1 VLLTQHSGGRCAC
14 VHGLNRRVGAV
25 WTWQTHVGLRSGATA
40 WRRSCTTGRR
50 GSHLPLP
57 SHIAVSPAV
66 LAPCHSPHVASYRSV
81 GVRTASVVS
90 RQLFFQWRAAA
101 RPCPYPTLLTCSF
114 PTGASLWC
122 HRLGTGSCRLSIP
135 GSRIRRREALAG

>member
-1 VLLTQHSGGRCAC
+1 

-90 RQLFFQWRAAA
+90 RQLFFPVA
-101 RPCPYPTLLTCSF
+101 RCSK
-114 PTGASLWC
+114 A
-122 HRLGTGSCRLSIP
+122 LSI
-135 GSRIRRREALAG
+135 SHVVDVLFSHRCVALVSSTGDWLLSPVDTGQPDSSS